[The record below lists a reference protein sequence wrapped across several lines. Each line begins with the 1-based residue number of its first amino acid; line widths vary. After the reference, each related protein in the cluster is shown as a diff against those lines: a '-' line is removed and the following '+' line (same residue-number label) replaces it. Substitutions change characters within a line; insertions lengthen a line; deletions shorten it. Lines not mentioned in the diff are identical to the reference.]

1 MTPLAARAPEAHAC
15 QEQLQELMQFV
26 YAMPVAILKLGPSAE
41 VQMLNPMATQLLQRI
56 GLDPASLGGPALMD
70 ALSGG
75 LSALWSRSAATVGSL
90 LAPRRSSFHVADGST
105 VHLVLRV
112 VKPDPHCTMI
122 AIEDVSATVEQE
134 RLLHQHRQW
143 LGLVLEQIEG
153 YCVAMVDADGRLL
166 APNPSIDRMFGV
178 NSAHGVGQ
186 GLFEL
191 FGPAPAGGGP
201 ASFAGIKTALLE
213 RSSLRIEI
221 PLRHQS
227 GKLIPSD
234 VLVAPTLAEDGT
246 IGGYV
251 FVIRDASAEHDTKDR
266 LLKDAQTDHLT
277 GLFNRRGL
285 ESRIGDQAPRPSSAA
300 AAACWIMMD
309 IDHFK
314 RINDSYGHSTGD
326 DVLKQIATVLK
337 NSARKGDI
345 LARVGGEEFLIM
357 LPRVS
362 LATALAAAER
372 LRSQI
377 EQMELMSGPH
387 RIRVTA
393 SFGVAEQPDGGRWVE
408 TVAIADEALLNAKA
422 SGRNRSVAAGN

>member
-1 MTPLAARAPEAHAC
+1 M
-15 QEQLQELMQFV
+15 
-26 YAMPVAILKLGPSAE
+26 
-41 VQMLNPMATQLLQRI
+41 
-56 GLDPASLGGPALMD
+56 
-70 ALSGG
+70 
-75 LSALWSRSAATVGSL
+75 GSL
-90 LAPRRSSFHVADGST
+90 LAPRRSSFLVADGST

-134 RLLHQHRQW
+134 RLLCQHRQW

-178 NSAHGVGQ
+178 NSAHGVGR

-191 FGPAPAGGGP
+191 FGPAPASGGP

-213 RSSLRIEI
+213 RSSLRSEI

-285 ESRIGDQAPRPSSAA
+285 ESRIGDQVSRPSSAA
-300 AAACWIMMD
+300 AAACWIMVD

-314 RINDSYGHSTGD
+314 RITDVRPPSHSGHS
-326 DVLKQIATVLK
+326 VV
-337 NSARKGDI
+337 R
-345 LARVGGEEFLIM
+345 RC
-357 LPRVS
+357 R
-362 LATALAAAER
+362 TA
-372 LRSQI
+372 
-377 EQMELMSGPH
+377 
-387 RIRVTA
+387 
-393 SFGVAEQPDGGRWVE
+393 
-408 TVAIADEALLNAKA
+408 
-422 SGRNRSVAAGN
+422 